1 MGEYLDALWSDLEQT
16 WDLAMKVNDL
26 PEQQRGDVEAAWQE
40 FKGSKLV
47 DLQKTE
53 QEAETPPKKIFCT
66 NIYGI
71 EFNPETKYWV
81 PFRHG
86 EIDLAKFTED

>member
-1 MGEYLDALWSDLEQT
+1 
-16 WDLAMKVNDL
+16 MKVNDL
-26 PEQQRGDVEAAWQE
+26 PEKQRGDVEAAWQE
-40 FKGSKLV
+40 FKGSQLV
-47 DLQKTE
+47 DVQRTE
-53 QEAETPPKKIFCT
+53 QEAEMPPKKIFCT

>member
-26 PEQQRGDVEAAWQE
+26 PEKQRGDVEAAWQE
-40 FKGSKLV
+40 FKGSQRV
-47 DLQKTE
+47 DGQRTG
-53 QEAETPPKKIFCT
+53 QEAEKPPKKIFCT